1 MTKTSVFQLID
12 LDRTLFD
19 TSKFVKAITDEIDEV
34 QPGLGTELD
43 ERFEAAYQKE
53 ETFFLLRY
61 LRHEKG
67 DLWFEALIERI
78 VAKCGAE
85 AFMLPGM
92 RERLAFASEVTDS
105 VPAWGLLTYGDK
117 VDQLMK
123 MRLIGLEDAPV
134 YLTHT
139 PNKSEVIRTWL
150 TEEGTFTLPP
160 VFGGGTVE
168 TITLEDDKERAF
180 HDLPENCMGIWIA
193 APGRNVEELDTQSL
207 ENVVP
212 VQDLFESVE
221 VLRKK
226 FLPE

>member
-1 MTKTSVFQLID
+1 VTKTSVFQLID

-19 TSKFVKAITDEIDEV
+19 TSKFVKAITDEVDEV

-67 DLWFEALIERI
+67 DLWFEALIDRI
-78 VAKCGAE
+78 VAKYGAE

-92 RERLAFASEVTDS
+92 HERLAFASEITDV
-105 VPAWGLLTYGDK
+105 VPAWGVLTYGDK
-117 VDQLMK
+117 IDQLMK

-139 PNKSEVIRTWL
+139 PNKSEVIRTWQ
-150 TEEGTFTLPP
+150 TQDGRFTLPP
-160 VFGGGTVE
+160 VFGGETVE
-168 TITLEDDKERAF
+168 MITLEDDKERAF
-180 HDLPENCMGIWIA
+180 YDLPKNVMGIWIA
-193 APGRNVEELDTQSL
+193 APGRSVEELDAREL
-207 ENVVP
+207 PNVVTA
-212 VQDLFESVE
+212 QDLTGSVA
-221 VLRKK
+221 VLREK
-226 FLPE
+226 FRP

>member
-19 TSKFVKAITDEIDEV
+19 TSKFVKAITDEINEV

-67 DLWFEALIERI
+67 DLWFEALIDRI
-78 VAKCGAE
+78 VAKYGAE
-85 AFMLPGM
+85 AFILPGM
-92 RERLAFASEVTDS
+92 HERLAFASEITDS
-105 VPAWGLLTYGDK
+105 VPAWGVLTYGDK
-117 VDQLMK
+117 IDQLMK
-123 MRLIGLEDAPV
+123 MRLIGLEDTPV

-150 TEEGTFTLPP
+150 TQDGRFTLPP
-160 VFGGGTVE
+160 AFGGGTVE
-168 TITLEDDKERAF
+168 KITLEDDKERAF
-180 HDLPENCMGIWIA
+180 YDLPENVMGIWVA
-193 APGRNVEELDTQSL
+193 APGRSVEELDVRNMA
-207 ENVVP
+207 NVVA
-212 VQDLFESVE
+212 VQDLAESIE
-221 VLRKK
+221 ALKEK
-226 FLPE
+226 FLR

>member
-1 MTKTSVFQLID
+1 VTKTSVFQLID

-19 TSKFVKAITDEIDEV
+19 TSKFVKAITDEINEI

-67 DLWFEALIERI
+67 DLWFEALIDRI
-78 VAKCGAE
+78 VAKYGPG
-85 AFMLPGM
+85 AFMLPGV
-92 RERLAFASEVTDS
+92 RERLAFASEITDV

-117 VDQLMK
+117 IDQLMK

-150 TEEGTFTLPP
+150 TQDGKFTLPP
-160 VFGGGTVE
+160 VFGGGMVKM
-168 TITLEDDKERAF
+168 ITLEDDKERAF
-180 HDLPENCMGIWIA
+180 YDLPENVMGIWVA
-193 APGRNVEELDTQSL
+193 APGRTVDELDARGLTH
-207 ENVVP
+207 VVT
-212 VQDLFESVE
+212 VQNLAGSIE
-221 VLRKK
+221 VLREN
-226 FLPE
+226 FRP